1 MLEAALLVVFPCLV
15 VYAGVS
21 DLFTMTIPNRVSLL
35 LIAGFAIL
43 APFIGLTLTD
53 IGLHLLMGAM
63 VLVLC
68 FGCFAM
74 GWMGGGDAKIAT
86 AVGLWFG
93 FSPAMLEFAVFAA
106 VYGAVLTLAIVYF
119 RGVSYLPPILH
130 NQRWV
135 LQLHDTSRGIP
146 YGVTLALAAL
156 QAYPHSVWFAAL

>member
-15 VYAGVS
+15 AYAGMS

-93 FSPAMLEFAVFAA
+93 LSPAMLEFAVFAS
-106 VYGAVLTLAIVYF
+106 VYGGVLTLAIVYF
-119 RGVSYLPPILH
+119 RGVDYLPPILH

-135 LQLHDTSRGIP
+135 LQLHETSRGIP
-146 YGVTLALAAL
+146 YGVALALAAL

>member
-15 VYAGVS
+15 AYAGMS

-43 APFIGLTLTD
+43 APFIGLTLTG
-53 IGLHLLMGAM
+53 IGMHLLMGGL

-74 GWMGGGDAKIAT
+74 GWMGGGDAKLAT
-86 AVGLWFG
+86 AIGVWFG
-93 FSPAMLEFAVFAA
+93 FSASMLEFAVFAA
-106 VYGAVLTLAIVYF
+106 VYGAMLTLAIVYF
-119 RGVSYLPPILH
+119 RSVDYLPSILH

-156 QAYPHSVWFAAL
+156 QAYPQSVWFAAL